1 MTHRNAVYIAKLQA
15 SHQDASFTEY
25 RPLSAEMRRAVD
37 ASVKRIFDSF
47 GGGDMLKSTRDVY
60 LKPNAIYE
68 KPYVFTRVEVLESVI
83 RYWQKVGARNVLVME
98 NATNSAYTRL
108 VFLGNGYAAVC
119 RSTGAVPIYLDEDE
133 SVILQF
139 EQDNPRQYDSNTFST
154 SKTVYEKL
162 MLEKGENL
170 YIDLPK
176 LKTHSMGV
184 VTLGIKNQWGF
195 PVHADRDPDHNYNL
209 HDKIVDVLEKIR
221 PDFTLIEGVE
231 GTIFGHYPVTK
242 WADVSVRPFKV
253 LLGGPNV
260 VATDVVGAAILGYEA
275 GEVPHIAKAIERG
288 MGQGVTSVADV
299 ELIGDITSPDHLDVL
314 SEHQQYGGRYPFELP
329 PILPD
334 TIGIIKGRELACR
347 EGCVNNVLGT
357 LQDKYYDHDGRGG
370 FTVVMGKG
378 FEPEAVDCI
387 EGPVLVA
394 GHCAIEEVGDRLVR
408 RLGAGKVHMSG
419 GCNDLSA
426 TNECVAHLMKIDPR
440 KMTSVGAFRA
450 GVAVRKAIRNGST
463 ARGVRPLAH
472 KVKYR

>member
-1 MTHRNAVYIAKLQA
+1 MKQNAVYIAKLQA
-15 SHQDASFTEY
+15 AHQDAPFTDY
-25 RPLSAEMRRAVD
+25 RPLSSEMRRAVD
-37 ASVKRIFDSF
+37 VAVQRIFDEF
-47 GGGDMLKSTRDVY
+47 GGGDMLKSSGDVY

-83 RYWQKVGARNVLVME
+83 RYWQKVGARQVYVME
-98 NATNSAYTRL
+98 NATASAYTRL

-119 RSTGAVPIYLDEDE
+119 RATGAVPIYLDEDQP
-133 SVILQF
+133 VVLQF
-139 EQDNPRQYDSNTFST
+139 EEDNPRGYDSNAFGT

-162 MLEKGENL
+162 MLEKEHNL
-170 YIDLPK
+170 YINLPK

-231 GTIFGHYPVTK
+231 GTIYGHYPVTK
-242 WADVSVRPFKV
+242 WADLCIRPFKV

-275 GEVPHIAKAIERG
+275 GEVPHIARAIERG
-288 MGQGVTSVADV
+288 LGQGVTSVADV
-299 ELIGDITSPDHLDVL
+299 ELVGDITSPDRLDL
-314 SEHQQYGGRYPFELP
+314 LGEHEQYGGRYPFELP
-329 PILPD
+329 QILPD
-334 TIGIIKGRELACR
+334 TVNVVKGSELACR

-357 LQDKYYDHDGRGG
+357 IQDKYYDHDGRGG

-378 FEPEAVDCI
+378 FEAGAIDGI

-394 GHCAIEEVGDRLVR
+394 GHCAIDEVGDRLTR
-408 RLGAGKVHMSG
+408 RLGAEKVYTSG
-419 GCNDLSA
+419 GCNDLRA

-440 KMTSVGAFRA
+440 KMTSVGALRA
-450 GVAVRKAIRNGST
+450 GAAVRKAIRNGST